1 MAKKERKT
9 YKIGAPKKK
18 PKNKKVKK
26 SINIPEKKIVK
37 KETSFKDPN
46 PPKLKNNVFAEAFAK
61 AGLSADDFGK
71 KK

>member
-26 SINIPEKKIVK
+26 AINIPEKKTDK
-37 KETSFKDPN
+37 KEALPKYKN
-46 PPKLKNNVFAEAFAK
+46 PPKLSNNVFAEAFAK
-61 AGLSADDFGK
+61 AGLTADDFDK
-71 KK
+71 DK